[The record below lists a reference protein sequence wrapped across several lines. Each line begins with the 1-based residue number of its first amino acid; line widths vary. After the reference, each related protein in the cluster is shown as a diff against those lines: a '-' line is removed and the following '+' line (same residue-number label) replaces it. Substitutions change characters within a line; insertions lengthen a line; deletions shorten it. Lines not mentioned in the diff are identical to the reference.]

1 MAKDLISLRKKKA
14 YRAIFISIFIT
25 AVIVLLKLEMTRIGV
40 KITLLALTLSPYGF
54 LTLIAAGLD
63 VYEMFLLRKV
73 DLADLFLLFIYV
85 EIIGMVGAY
94 YSTHKIPVTFPIVIA
109 ITALCRLLILQGKE
123 SEPWVLIGSAGA
135 ILVLAGAIYILN
147 IGKGDIK

>member
-1 MAKDLISLRKKKA
+1 MKIINDLINNEFTKQLHWTTVVSEKFMLG
-14 YRAIFISIFIT
+14 
-25 AVIVLLKLEMTRIGV
+25 VIGT
-40 KITLLALTLSPYGF
+40 

-63 VYEMFLLRKV
+63 VYGMFLLRAV
-73 DLADLFLLFIYV
+73 NLADLFLLFIYV

>member
-1 MAKDLISLRKKKA
+1 MKIIKDIINNEFTKQLHWTTVVSEKFMLG
-14 YRAIFISIFIT
+14 
-25 AVIVLLKLEMTRIGV
+25 VIGV
-40 KITLLALTLSPYGF
+40 

-63 VYEMFLLRKV
+63 VYQMFLLRTV

-147 IGKGDIK
+147 IGKGDTK

>member
-1 MAKDLISLRKKKA
+1 MKIIKD
-14 YRAIFISIFIT
+14 
-25 AVIVLLKLEMTRIGV
+25 VINNEFTKQLHWTTVVSEKFMLGVIGV
-40 KITLLALTLSPYGF
+40 

-63 VYEMFLLRKV
+63 IYEMFLLRTV

-123 SEPWVLIGSAGA
+123 SEPWVLIGSACA

>member
-1 MAKDLISLRKKKA
+1 MKIIKD
-14 YRAIFISIFIT
+14 
-25 AVIVLLKLEMTRIGV
+25 VINNEFTKQLHWTTVVSEKFMLGVIGV
-40 KITLLALTLSPYGF
+40 

-63 VYEMFLLRKV
+63 IYEMFLLRTV

-109 ITALCRLLILQGKE
+109 ITALCRLLIIQGK
-123 SEPWVLIGSAGA
+123 
-135 ILVLAGAIYILN
+135 
-147 IGKGDIK
+147 

>member
-1 MAKDLISLRKKKA
+1 MKILKDLINNEFTKQLHWTTVVSEKFMLG
-14 YRAIFISIFIT
+14 
-25 AVIVLLKLEMTRIGV
+25 VI
-40 KITLLALTLSPYGF
+40 GF

-63 VYEMFLLRKV
+63 VYEMFLLRAV

>member
-1 MAKDLISLRKKKA
+1 MKIIKD
-14 YRAIFISIFIT
+14 
-25 AVIVLLKLEMTRIGV
+25 VINNEFTKQLHWTTVVSEKFMLGVIGV
-40 KITLLALTLSPYGF
+40 

-63 VYEMFLLRKV
+63 IYEMFLLRTV

-147 IGKGDIK
+147 IGKRDIK

>member
-1 MAKDLISLRKKKA
+1 MKILKDLINNEFTKQLHWTTVVSEKFMLG
-14 YRAIFISIFIT
+14 
-25 AVIVLLKLEMTRIGV
+25 VI
-40 KITLLALTLSPYGF
+40 GF

-63 VYEMFLLRKV
+63 VYQMFLLRKV